1 MEQQLAQVVR
11 DLQNGEAVE
20 ENFRRLFDHLYR
32 PLSRV
37 FARQGVE
44 AGMGEDF
51 IQEVLTRVYQEIRE
65 YRWEAPFEA
74 WVLQI
79 ARNHLRKHFRSQQA
93 LKRQHEDV
101 QLFDDEP
108 GSWQQASLPRE
119 AVSTGQEQPL
129 LDLLAGERRHL
140 LRRAVAGLP
149 AQMRRCM
156 TLRLERDLDYRD
168 IGQIL
173 RISEQT
179 VKVHMFQARK
189 RLEEGLK
196 TYFESAETVET
207 ESATGGNTTAKN
219 TTADKTAADSTAADS
234 TAADSTAADSTGASD
249 TKPGRER
256 PQLSTRHSS

>member
-1 MEQQLAQVVR
+1 MEWTLAQIVR
-11 DLQNGEAVE
+11 DLQNGESVE
-20 ENFRRLFDHLYR
+20 ENFRHLFDRLYR
-32 PLSRV
+32 PLSRC
-37 FARQGVE
+37 FARKGVE

-51 IQEVLTRVYQEIRE
+51 VQEVLVRVYQEIRD

-93 LKRQHEDV
+93 LKRQHEEV

-108 GSWQQASLPRE
+108 GSWQQASVPQE
-119 AVSTGQEQPL
+119 AVSTGEEQPL

-140 LRRAVAGLP
+140 LRRAVDDLP

-156 TLRLERDLDYRD
+156 KLRLERDLDYRD
-168 IGQIL
+168 IGEIL

-189 RLEEGLK
+189 RLEEQLK
-196 TYFESAETVET
+196 TYFDSAPST
-207 ESATGGNTTAKN
+207 SGA
-219 TTADKTAADSTAADS
+219 STAADHTS
-234 TAADSTAADSTGASD
+234 TETAPCD
-249 TKPGRER
+249 TTSG
-256 PQLSTRHSS
+256 PQGPLISTRHST